1 MKVKNMVS
9 KKYFIIATC
18 LILILRAGHAHAE
31 IQTKQ
36 DAVAFLGSYCIVLVG
51 GIKGLYEE
59 QKILVAEE
67 KWKEFFEKG
76 ALISAIAD
84 IYSKLCK

>member
-1 MKVKNMVS
+1 MFS
-9 KKYFIIATC
+9 KKYFIIATF
-18 LILILRAGHAHAE
+18 LILILSADHSRAE

-36 DAVAFLGSYCIVLVG
+36 DADAFLESYCIELVSS
-51 GIKGLYEE
+51 IKGLYEE

-76 ALISAIAD
+76 ALISAIAN

>member
-1 MKVKNMVS
+1 MFS
-9 KKYFIIATC
+9 KKYFIIATF
-18 LILILRAGHAHAE
+18 LILILSAGHSHAE

-36 DAVAFLGSYCIVLVG
+36 DADAFLGSYCIELVS

-67 KWKEFFEKG
+67 KWKGFFEKG

>member
-1 MKVKNMVS
+1 MIC
-9 KKYFIIATC
+9 KKYFIIATFLL
-18 LILILRAGHAHAE
+18 LILSTGYSHAK

-36 DAVAFLGSYCIVLVG
+36 DADAFLGSYCIELVST
-51 GIKGLYEE
+51 IKGLYEE

-67 KWKEFFEKG
+67 NWKEFLEKG

-84 IYSKLCK
+84 VYSKLCK

>member
-1 MKVKNMVS
+1 MPS
-9 KKYFIIATC
+9 KKYFIIAIF
-18 LILILRAGHAHAE
+18 LILILSTGHSHAKL
-31 IQTKQ
+31 QNKQ
-36 DAVAFLGSYCIVLVG
+36 DADAFLGSYCIELVST
-51 GIKGLYEE
+51 IKGLYEE

-84 IYSKLCK
+84 VYSKLCK

>member
-1 MKVKNMVS
+1 MFS
-9 KKYFIIATC
+9 KKYFIIATF
-18 LILILRAGHAHAE
+18 LILILSAGHSRAE

-36 DAVAFLGSYCIVLVG
+36 EADAFLGSYCIVLVSS
-51 GIKGLYEE
+51 IKGLYEE
-59 QKILVAEE
+59 QKILAAEE

-76 ALISAIAD
+76 ALISAIAN